1 MLLRVGVFLASWS
14 ALCSAFLLP
23 CTGPPTLRPV
33 HGIRGERTHSHC
45 ALGAVASLNGL
56 DGHMTR
62 ASALRAMGMATL
74 VGGGSLMAAPANA
87 GTVMVGGSAV
97 AAEEEILDDEAYEGN
112 IPCVCVCL

>member
-1 MLLRVGVFLASWS
+1 
-14 ALCSAFLLP
+14 
-23 CTGPPTLRPV
+23 
-33 HGIRGERTHSHC
+33 
-45 ALGAVASLNGL
+45 
-56 DGHMTR
+56 MTR